1 MSTTREW
8 DASSYDALP
17 LPHVAWGQR
26 VLDRMGLAG
35 LTGDEL
41 VLDAG
46 CGTGRDAAALLERW
60 PGVRVVGLDGS
71 QQMLDQARARLG
83 DRWGDQVTLVRA
95 DLTEPL
101 PLDEPVDAVM
111 SVAAFHWVRDHEAL
125 FRNLH
130 ASMRPGA
137 TLTTDC
143 GGRDNVAIVNR
154 ALARVTGE
162 DHDGWEFAGEEDTRA
177 RLEAAGFAASSVVLR
192 PDPFRCEDPEVL
204 ERYLATVVLGSKLDA
219 LPEAE
224 RAGFVTEIRQ
234 AMDEPV
240 VDYVRLEIDAV
251 RR

>member
-1 MSTTREW
+1 MSSTREW
-8 DASSYDALP
+8 DAASYDALP

-26 VLDRMGLAG
+26 VLDRMGLA
-35 LTGDEL
+35 GDEL

-60 PGVRVVGLDGS
+60 PGVRVVGIDGS
-71 QQMLDQARARLG
+71 QQMLDQARERLG
-83 DRWGDQVTLVRA
+83 EQATLVHA

-101 PLDEPVDAVM
+101 PLAEPVDAVM
-111 SVAAFHWVRDHEAL
+111 SVAAFHWIRDHAGL
-125 FRNLH
+125 FAHLR
-130 ASMRPGA
+130 AVMRPGA

-143 GGRDNVAIVNR
+143 GGRGNVAIVNR

-162 DHDGWEFAGEEDTRA
+162 DHDGWEFAGEDDTRA
-177 RLEAAGFAASSVVLR
+177 RLTGAGFEVRSVVLR
-192 PDPFRCEDPEVL
+192 PDPFRCDDADVL

-224 RAGFVTEIRQ
+224 RPGFVTEVRR

-251 RR
+251 SR

>member
-1 MSTTREW
+1 MGTTREW
-8 DASSYDALP
+8 DATSYDDLP
-17 LPHVAWGQR
+17 LPHVAWGHR
-26 VLDRMGLAG
+26 VLDRMPLQ
-35 LTGDEL
+35 GDEL

-60 PGVRVVGLDGS
+60 PGVRMVGIDGS
-71 QQMLDQARARLG
+71 QQMLDQARSRLG
-83 DRWGDQVTLVRA
+83 DRATLVRA

-111 SVAAFHWVRDHEAL
+111 SVAAFHWIRDHEAL
-125 FRNLH
+125 FCNLH

-137 TLTTDC
+137 SLTTDC

-154 ALARVTGE
+154 ALARVTGA

-177 RLEAAGFAASSVVLR
+177 RLDAAGFEASSVVLR
-192 PDPFRCEDPEVL
+192 PDPYRCEDPDVL

-219 LPEAE
+219 LPEAD
-224 RAGFVTEIRQ
+224 RPGFVTEVRR